1 MGLDIVK
8 YRGMMGSALPKR
20 GYVGGLEELAGRL
33 RCDLEEARLFR
44 MSMLSLFEDG
54 YDEGEVL
61 GIFGDRGYIL
71 GVVTAEYRRCVEI
84 FEYTEGLVRAK
95 VMSKK
100 AALQNFRDRVL
111 GIGQGVTE
119 MSKDEVAGVLSGMIL
134 DSRVGVRDKLS
145 AIDLLGKYRD
155 FYKSEDRDVRI
166 VVENKAQVSGSV
178 VGDGLGG
185 IVIPD
190 GLEAYGG

>member
-1 MGLDIVK
+1 M
-8 YRGMMGSALPKR
+8 
-20 GYVGGLEELAGRL
+20 
-33 RCDLEEARLFR
+33 
-44 MSMLSLFEDG
+44 
-54 YDEGEVL
+54 L

-145 AIDLLGKYRD
+145 AIDLMGKYRD

-190 GLEAYGG
+190 GLEAYGCGD